1 MMKILLLV
9 LVFAA
14 AAGAGVYLLDDS
26 GYVLINIGDY
36 IIETSVV
43 TLVVVAVLG
52 GLLLLLSLR
61 ALRGSLRAPSTIR
74 RSLLPYSGRMRLL
87 PNGVVRMSSTDCLR

>member
-43 TLVVVAVLG
+43 TLVVVAVFG
-52 GLLLLLSLR
+52 GLLPVSYTHLTLPTILL
-61 ALRGSLRAPSTIR
+61 
-74 RSLLPYSGRMRLL
+74 
-87 PNGVVRMSSTDCLR
+87 V